1 MRTFKNFC
9 EKLAFTALFI
19 AFFPLAALSQEGSL
33 KIFKEDKPVNVT
45 ADSLNYD
52 NAAQTY
58 HASGNVEAVQD
69 KIVLR
74 ADEMVFDMVNN
85 TGAARGHLSGTD
97 EGGNEMSGE
106 SLTMDIKEETVVIF
120 KARLFFKRENVYL
133 SGDVMKKTGEE
144 TYESDKLTYT
154 PCDCPEGQ
162 RPAWSFYA
170 SHANIERGQYMTG
183 RHAFFQIKDVPV
195 LYTPYFTVPI
205 KNERQTGFLTPKPG
219 YSRLRG
225 FVIENAFFWDIAK
238 NEDATF
244 YLDVETQRG
253 LGKGVEYRYIRKRSS
268 FGEFNFYQYK
278 EKNIERVREFRKNF
292 ANLARPMTA
301 SNDRWQLKYNHN
313 EYLPGGFVIKA
324 NINVVSDDEYFIDF
338 AKTGKD
344 RSLGSLESNVS
355 LSRSWSAYSFVTQLR
370 YFDNLLVQDKSTILQ
385 KLPEMNF
392 KGADQSVAST
402 PFYISFESSFI
413 NFNRD
418 TGVRG
423 QRLDAHPR
431 LSLPVNASGYF
442 DFTPSIAPRA
452 TLYEVN
458 GDPQGGGYNER
469 YVYDV
474 KADLT
479 TTFVRIFETD
489 SGAPGAVKH
498 TIRPKIE
505 YTYLPEM
512 IQDDQPVFDSVD
524 HLPAASALTYSL
536 NNTLTGKFM
545 RNGNRSYLDFLYMDI
560 SQTYDINEATRRLHA
575 VSAPRRPFS
584 DVSAELILKPAAGL
598 KVSGKE
604 KFNTY
609 DKTPTSYDASVEWTG
624 SGGNRVSLTERFLRA
639 QTRYI
644 EAYVNYR
651 AARAVNMSY
660 AQRYSD
666 DLKKSLETVYGL
678 EYKPQC
684 WSVNAT
690 YTVKPEEK
698 SIFFTFNLMGLGKV
712 AAVKG
717 MLE

>member
-1 MRTFKNFC
+1 M
-9 EKLAFTALFI
+9 
-19 AFFPLAALSQEGSL
+19 
-33 KIFKEDKPVNVT
+33 KIFKEDKPVNIT

-52 NAAQTY
+52 NATQTY

-74 ADEMVFDMVNN
+74 ADEMVFDMANN

-106 SLTMDIKEETVVIF
+106 SLTMNIKEKTVIIF

-170 SHANIERGQYMTG
+170 SHANVERGQYMTG

-195 LYTPYFTVPI
+195 LYTPYFSVPI

-225 FVIENAFFWDIAK
+225 VVIENAFFWDIAK

-253 LGKGVEYRYIRKRSS
+253 LGKGAEYRYIRKRSS
-268 FGEFNFYQYK
+268 SGEFNFYQYK
-278 EKNIERVREFRKNF
+278 EKDIKRVREFRKNF

-338 AKTGKD
+338 AKSAKD
-344 RSLGSLESNVS
+344 RSLESLESNVS
-355 LSRSWSAYSFVTQLR
+355 LSRNWSAYSFVTQLR
-370 YFDNLLVQDKSTILQ
+370 YFDNLLVTDKSTILQ

-392 KGADQSVAST
+392 KGADQRVGDT
-402 PFYISFESSFI
+402 PFYISFESSLI
-413 NFNRD
+413 NFSRD
-418 TGVRG
+418 TGVSG

-452 TLYEVN
+452 TLYEVKD
-458 GDPQGGGYNER
+458 GQQGGGYNER

-479 TTFVRIFETD
+479 TTFVRVFETD
-489 SGAPGAVKH
+489 SGALSAVKH

-524 HLPAASALTYSL
+524 HLPPISALTYSL

-545 RNGNRSYLDFLYMDI
+545 RSGEKSYLDFLYMDI
-560 SQTYDINEATRRLHA
+560 SQTFDINEATRRLVA
-575 VSAPRRPFS
+575 VGTVRHPFS
-584 DVSAELILKPAAGL
+584 DVSAELILKPTAGL
-598 KVSGKE
+598 KLSGKE

-609 DKTPTSYDASVEWTG
+609 DQTPTSYDASVEWTG
-624 SGGNRVSLTERFLRA
+624 AGGNRVSLTERFLRA

-651 AARAVNMSY
+651 VARDVNMSY
-660 AQRYSD
+660 AERYSD
-666 DLKKSLETVYGL
+666 DLKRSLETVYGL
-678 EYKPQC
+678 EYRPQC

-712 AAVKG
+712 AAVQGTLK
-717 MLE
+717 